1 MPPPIP
7 MIPANRPSK
16 RLITIF
22 EYILYLW
29 FTKFCLDSFGLIHIK
44 NPEAINPEPSNSIKT
59 ISLTCIDPPIKD
71 AGTESIISGIEN
83 RHGIKS
89 WSWYLKQFPKTT
101 TMLHESAM
109 IGIYLKSK
117 SASTSNALYV
127 DPPPNPTAAYSNADM
142 KNKKVVIVDLRQSFE
157 RSSLKY
163 NKVFYLRILP
173 QIYKFLS
180 PKLVSF
186 FLKTRALQFL

>member
-1 MPPPIP
+1 
-7 MIPANRPSK
+7 
-16 RLITIF
+16 
-22 EYILYLW
+22 
-29 FTKFCLDSFGLIHIK
+29 
-44 NPEAINPEPSNSIKT
+44 
-59 ISLTCIDPPIKD
+59 
-71 AGTESIISGIEN
+71 
-83 RHGIKS
+83 
-89 WSWYLKQFPKTT
+89 
-101 TMLHESAM
+101 MLQESAM

-163 NKVFYLRILP
+163 NTVFYLRILP
-173 QIYKFLS
+173 QIYKFLF

-186 FLKTRALQFL
+186 FLKTLALQSL

>member
-1 MPPPIP
+1 
-7 MIPANRPSK
+7 
-16 RLITIF
+16 
-22 EYILYLW
+22 
-29 FTKFCLDSFGLIHIK
+29 
-44 NPEAINPEPSNSIKT
+44 
-59 ISLTCIDPPIKD
+59 
-71 AGTESIISGIEN
+71 
-83 RHGIKS
+83 
-89 WSWYLKQFPKTT
+89 
-101 TMLHESAM
+101 MLQESAM

-142 KNKKVVIVDLRQSFE
+142 KNKKVVIVDLRQFFE

-173 QIYKFLS
+173 QIYKFLF

-186 FLKTRALQFL
+186 SLKTRALQFL